1 MVPGKWKQT
10 LDPRFVRMKYLS
22 DSEREICKARLIDQC
37 FALANFTQLMAN
49 QRYKMASTLS
59 APGVNTITT
68 GVNGGLDPTS
78 TPFLDFQSNRDDQDT
93 NNFLRELLFEDT
105 HDDPAL
111 VYQQQQQSQL
121 ADSFVPGQV
130 STGPGVSTSASDAT
144 TSAYIEQEMGLRLRV
159 ADEVKGYYE
168 AVASAKVTAMRDPL
182 RWWRDNTTT
191 FPLLVPLARQWLGSV
206 GSVRPSGIVQIGTD
220 ALDTTATNSNGQG
233 LHPNVTTGVALPP
246 GNFAVHSEPELVRD
260 LVFVHNNC

>member
-49 QRYKMASTLS
+49 Q
-59 APGVNTITT
+59 
-68 GVNGGLDPTS
+68 
-78 TPFLDFQSNRDDQDT
+78 
-93 NNFLRELLFEDT
+93 
-105 HDDPAL
+105 
-111 VYQQQQQSQL
+111 
-121 ADSFVPGQV
+121 
-130 STGPGVSTSASDAT
+130 
-144 TSAYIEQEMGLRLRV
+144 
-159 ADEVKGYYE
+159 
-168 AVASAKVTAMRDPL
+168 
-182 RWWRDNTTT
+182 
-191 FPLLVPLARQWLGSV
+191 RQWLGSV